1 MYNDRDYRSNLVDT
15 TCAGCGKNFIP
26 APFHR
31 YKDGPKLYC
40 GWHCYNHRDRRNH
53 HRGKKTNA
61 VAQYDM
67 NGNLVKTFVSINE
80 ASEYTGHHVDTLRGY
95 IDRNVSAGGY
105 FYKVVK
111 GEENEK
117 IHTHK

>member
-1 MYNDRDYRSNLVDT
+1 
-15 TCAGCGKNFIP
+15 
-26 APFHR
+26 
-31 YKDGPKLYC
+31 
-40 GWHCYNHRDRRNH
+40 
-53 HRGKKTNA
+53 
-61 VAQYDM
+61 M

-111 GEENEK
+111 GEEL
-117 IHTHK
+117 